1 MKAIFI
7 FLSLWAVSLTVG
19 AQNREVEQAMREW
32 LATPGVTTSES
43 IVRERDLSQPG
54 NPMKSMCEV
63 WEFTCDVSLLSRI
76 EQLSALMKA
85 NSTSDNCYYVKT
97 HTPGHTDWH
106 DILVGD
112 DPSRIVE
119 LGRSERS
126 HYTLVNFLD
135 TLDATKSH
143 RYAYALEWQEQNTPF
158 KLKEQNG
165 KLIKIPVTEKVYKG
179 KVVMTYAR
187 VPKPSQQ
194 LQAENVHE
202 YNATVRY
209 SKNGELLK
217 SIRKRLQ
224 EADITDLVKALENW
238 IDEALE
244 NEEE

>member
-76 EQLSALMKA
+76 EHLSALMKA

-112 DPSRIVE
+112 DPSRVVE

-165 KLIKIPVTEKVYKG
+165 KLIKVPVTEKTIKG

-187 VPKPSQQ
+187 VPKPNQQ
-194 LQAENVHE
+194 LQPGNVKG
-202 YNATVRY
+202 YNASYITNKGILELI
-209 SKNGELLK
+209 KNGLRGGDINETYK
-217 SIRKRLQ
+217 SLIQ
-224 EADITDLVKALENW
+224 QW
-238 IDEALE
+238 IDEMIE
-244 NEEE
+244 KSDE

>member
-1 MKAIFI
+1 MKAIR
-7 FLSLWAVSLTVG
+7 LTMLLWAVSLTAG
-19 AQNREVEQAMREW
+19 AQNRNVEQAIREF
-32 LATPGVTTSES
+32 LAIPGITTSES
-43 IVRERDLSQPG
+43 IVRERDLSQPLK
-54 NPMKSMCEV
+54 PMKSMCEV
-63 WEFTCDVSLLSRI
+63 WDFTCDASLLSYI
-76 EQLSALMKA
+76 EHLSSYMKA
-85 NSTSDNCYYVKT
+85 NSSSEQCYYVKT
-97 HTPGHTDWH
+97 HTPGRVDWH

-112 DPSRIVE
+112 DPSRVVE

-143 RYAYALEWQEQNTPF
+143 RYAYALEWLEQNTPF

-165 KLIKIPVTEKVYKG
+165 KLIKVPVTEKTIKG

-187 VPKPSQQ
+187 VPKPNQQ
-194 LQAENVHE
+194 LQSENVHE

-217 SIRKRLQ
+217 SIRERLQ

>member
-76 EQLSALMKA
+76 EHLSALMKA

-112 DPSRIVE
+112 DPSRVVE

-165 KLIKIPVTEKVYKG
+165 KLIKVPVTEKTIKG

-187 VPKPSQQ
+187 VPKPNQQ
-194 LQAENVHE
+194 LQSENVHE

-217 SIRKRLQ
+217 SIRERLQ